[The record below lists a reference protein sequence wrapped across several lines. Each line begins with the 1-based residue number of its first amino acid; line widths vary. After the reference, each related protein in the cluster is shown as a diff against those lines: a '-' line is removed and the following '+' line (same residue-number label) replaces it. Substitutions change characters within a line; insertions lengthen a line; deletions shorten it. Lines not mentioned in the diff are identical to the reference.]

1 MADFDRRPLFFA
13 FWFRALVA
21 ALGVLFCSVFVMP
34 WLLTRAGGTVFEP
47 VGHGAGGAGLPGPAS
62 AALPVISHPSALA
75 VLALLAGAGLGY
87 AVRLARLRRAGSAG
101 AGRPPAFPALDVERP
116 SLEQCRAIARAFLVE
131 AEPLLAV
138 LPGASPQGHADG
150 LGAPTPVPAGRDAA

>member
-1 MADFDRRPLFFA
+1 MSDLDRRPLLFA

-47 VGHGAGGAGLPGPAS
+47 VGHGAGSAGLPGPAN
-62 AALPVISHPSALA
+62 ALLPAISHPSTLA
-75 VLALLAGAGLGY
+75 VLGLLAGAGLGY
-87 AVRLARLRRAGSAG
+87 AVRRVRLRRGGLAG
-101 AGRPPAFPALDVERP
+101 AGGPAVFPALDVECP
-116 SLEQCRAIARAFLVE
+116 SLEQCSAIARAFLVE

-138 LPGASPQGHADG
+138 LPGSSPQGHADG